1 MVKHA
6 LSGAK
11 GKEKGPGGT
20 ASASSGAG
28 SLPPY
33 KVRISIANSRER
45 IKMTRRPTLG
55 GVRPGPAHGPTR
67 YAGGPSTAVCA
78 RDAAVT
84 SRCLRAMCDRRRS
97 ALLLP
102 QDAIKRVG
110 DAIGESRNSDLP
122 SSPAPRR
129 RAPSAGSRDTAS
141 STLWRFSRFATC
153 GGLQRGHAND
163 RFRPITQTT
172 GKCAALKKRQ
182 REKRHDQD
190 DCGNHKRCVSSASII
205 AAIRASTVV

>member
-1 MVKHA
+1 MCRRNGPPSQREGRTARSHSPQSSMVKHA

-33 KVRISIANSRER
+33 NVRISIANSRER

-97 ALLLP
+97 ALLPP
-102 QDAIKRVG
+102 QDAIKRGG

-129 RAPSAGSRDTAS
+129 RAPSAGLL
-141 STLWRFSRFATC
+141 TLPLPLYGVFKDLRRAV
-153 GGLQRGHAND
+153 
-163 RFRPITQTT
+163 
-172 GKCAALKKRQ
+172 
-182 REKRHDQD
+182 
-190 DCGNHKRCVSSASII
+190 VSSAGMPTT
-205 AAIRASTVV
+205 ASAP